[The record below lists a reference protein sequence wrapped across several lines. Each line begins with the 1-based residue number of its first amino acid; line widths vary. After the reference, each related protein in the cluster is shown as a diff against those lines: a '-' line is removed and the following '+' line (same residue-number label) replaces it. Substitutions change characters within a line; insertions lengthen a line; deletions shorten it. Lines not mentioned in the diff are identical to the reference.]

1 MKAKVIGYLIA
12 LVIRAIAFT
21 LRISFDDRCGVSDKT
36 YSEGSVIWVFW
47 HCKVFLMPI
56 VYKEYLLKRKGTVL
70 TSPSRDGQIIVE
82 VMKRFGVHSIR
93 GSSNKS
99 PVKALRESIDC
110 LQEKNGGD
118 LAVTPDGPRGP
129 SRVMKLGA
137 IKIAQMANVPIMPI
151 TISYSK
157 CIELKTWD
165 NFQIPLPFS
174 RVSVVLHEFHWIS
187 KSLTKEEIG
196 ESALA
201 IEKVLKSLP

>member
-1 MKAKVIGYLIA
+1 
-12 LVIRAIAFT
+12 
-21 LRISFDDRCGVSDKT
+21 
-36 YSEGSVIWVFW
+36 
-47 HCKVFLMPI
+47 MPI
-56 VYKEYLLKRKGTVL
+56 VYKEYLSKRKGTVL

-93 GSSNKS
+93 GSTNKS
-99 PVKALRESIDC
+99 PVKALRESINC
-110 LQEKNGGD
+110 LQDQNRGD

-137 IKIAQMANVPIMPI
+137 IKVAQMADVPIMPI

-187 KSLTKEEIG
+187 KSITKEEIG

>member
-1 MKAKVIGYLIA
+1 VKAKVIGYLIA

-36 YSEGSVIWVFW
+36 NSEGSVIWVFW

-157 CIELKTWD
+157 FIELKTWD

-187 KSLTKEEIG
+187 KSFTKEEIG

>member
-12 LVIRAIAFT
+12 FVIRVIAFS
-21 LRISFDDRCGVSDKT
+21 LRISFDDRCGVSDKA
-36 YSEGSVIWVFW
+36 SREGSVIWVFW
-47 HCKVFLMPI
+47 HCKVFMMPI
-56 VYKEYLLKRKGTVL
+56 VYKKYLSKRKGTVL
-70 TSPSRDGQIIVE
+70 TSPSGDGQIIVE

-93 GSSNKS
+93 GSTNKS
-99 PVKALRESIDC
+99 PVKALRESINC
-110 LQEKNGGD
+110 LQEQNRGD

-137 IKIAQMANVPIMPI
+137 IKVAQMADVPIMPI

-187 KSLTKEEIG
+187 KSITKEEIG

>member
-1 MKAKVIGYLIA
+1 MKTKVIGYLIA

-36 YSEGSVIWVFW
+36 NGEGSAVWVFW

-129 SRVMKLGA
+129 SRVMKLGV
-137 IKIAQMANVPIMPI
+137 IKIAQMAKVPIMPI

-187 KSLTKEEIG
+187 KSLEKEEIG

>member
-36 YSEGSVIWVFW
+36 NSEGSVIWVFW

-157 CIELKTWD
+157 FIELKTWD

-187 KSLTKEEIG
+187 KSFTKEEIG

>member
-1 MKAKVIGYLIA
+1 MKVKVIGYLIA
-12 LVIRAIAFT
+12 FVIRAIAFS
-21 LRISFDDRCGVSDKT
+21 LRISFDDRCGISDKT
-36 YSEGSVIWVFW
+36 SREGSVIWVFW

-56 VYKEYLLKRKGTVL
+56 VHKEYLSKRKGTVL

-93 GSSNKS
+93 GSTNKS
-99 PVKALRESIDC
+99 PVKALRESINC
-110 LQEKNGGD
+110 LQEPNRGD

-129 SRVMKLGA
+129 SRVMKSGV
-137 IKIAQMANVPIMPI
+137 IKIAQMADVPIMPI

-174 RVSVVLHEFHWIS
+174 RVRVVLNEFHWIS
-187 KSLTKEEIG
+187 KSITKEEIG

>member
-36 YSEGSVIWVFW
+36 NSEGSVIWVFW

-99 PVKALRESIDC
+99 PVKAMRESIDC

-174 RVSVVLHEFHWIS
+174 RVR
-187 KSLTKEEIG
+187 K
-196 ESALA
+196 
-201 IEKVLKSLP
+201 